1 MQPRP
6 QLNSYVEATAH
17 NLGVSLNELGEHSTA
32 RALRDD
38 ALTRQRTAL
47 GSDHPHTLATTRALR
62 WTLDQLGKR
71 PSEPQRSPRWR
82 RAWDRR

>member
-1 MQPRP
+1 
-6 QLNSYVEATAH
+6 
-17 NLGVSLNELGEHSTA
+17 
-32 RALRDD
+32 
-38 ALTRQRTAL
+38 TAL